1 MATIDDVASMLD
13 ELLEDVER
21 RQEIIRKEV
30 RDAVTNGMRQA
41 VKKELSTAFHL
52 PVRAAEEAVERAEKA
67 AKAAQHKIQ
76 NMQIECSTLRL
87 WMVLLP
93 ITCFLLSGLGA
104 ALGIYLGVRF

>member
-13 ELLEDVER
+13 ELLED
-21 RQEIIRKEV
+21 
-30 RDAVTNGMRQA
+30 A
-41 VKKELSTAFHL
+41 
-52 PVRAAEEAVERAEKA
+52 ERAEKA